1 MPQLCL
7 NRASGNIGT
16 VLAAQGIVEVIGLAK
31 SYGSRLVL
39 HDLSFS
45 VGAGEVVG
53 LLGPNGAGKTTTLS
67 ILATLRAA
75 DAGTVRIAGFDLRA
89 DPAAI
94 RRKLGFVPQAIAL
107 YPSLSAYQN
116 LDLFARVQGLSA
128 SEARR
133 SCAAALEEV
142 ELSERANDPVAT
154 LSGGMKRRL
163 NLACGVVHRPEVL
176 LLDEPTVGVDP
187 QSREKIL
194 KTIRALARAGATVIY
209 STHYMDE
216 VERICD
222 RVLLIDRGR
231 VVAAGTVAEVVA
243 LAGEHPR
250 IEITFE
256 REPPPDWCARP
267 LLSVNSVA
275 GAERNKV
282 ELRLDNLSQVSEV
295 LEQARVAG
303 GRVLE
308 FSVHSPNLSDAFM
321 TLTGRAL
328 RDAEPA

>member
-1 MPQLCL
+1 MLP
-7 NRASGNIGT
+7 
-16 VLAAQGIVEVIGLAK
+16 AQGIVEVARLAK

-45 VGAGEVVG
+45 VNAGEVVG

-67 ILATLRAA
+67 ILATLRGA
-75 DAGTVRIAGFDLRA
+75 DAGTVRIGGFDLRA
-89 DPAAI
+89 NPAPI

-107 YPSLSAYQN
+107 YPSLTAFQN
-116 LDLFARVQGLSA
+116 LELFARIHGLDA

-133 SCAAALEEV
+133 SCLEALARV
-142 ELSERANDPVAT
+142 ELSDRANDPVFT

-176 LLDEPTVGVDP
+176 LLDEPTLGVDP

-194 KTIRALARAGATVIY
+194 MTIRELAQAGATVIY

-231 VVAAGTVAEVVA
+231 VVAGGTVAEVVA

-250 IEITFE
+250 VEITFE
-256 REPPPDWCARP
+256 EEPPPGWWTKTA
-267 LLSVNSVA
+267 SVVSA
-275 GAERNKV
+275 GPAATRSRI
-282 ELRLDNLSQVSEV
+282 ELKLDSLAQVNEV
-295 LEQARVAG
+295 LEQARAAG
-303 GRVLE
+303 GHVLE

-328 RDAEPA
+328 RDAESA